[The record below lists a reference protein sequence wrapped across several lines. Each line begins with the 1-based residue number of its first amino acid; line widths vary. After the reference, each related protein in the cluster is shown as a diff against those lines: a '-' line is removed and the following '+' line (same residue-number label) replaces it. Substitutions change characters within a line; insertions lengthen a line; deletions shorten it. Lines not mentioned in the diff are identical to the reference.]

1 MNRIYQQALYY
12 SNIPLR
18 DRSIKA
24 VVHLENTDDVHFGAT
39 NSKKHILADT
49 PLRLV
54 DKSKGW
60 KIINI
65 SSSLCCI

>member
-24 VVHLENTDDVHFGAT
+24 VVHLENTDDVPFWSNQLQEAHPA
-39 NSKKHILADT
+39 KY
-49 PLRLV
+49 RLV
-54 DKSKGW
+54 DKREGW
-60 KIINI
+60 KIENV
-65 SSSLCCI
+65 SSSPRCI

>member
-24 VVHLENTDDVHFGAT
+24 VVHFENTDDVPFWSNQLQEAHPGRYPSPAG
-39 NSKKHILADT
+39 
-49 PLRLV
+49 R
-54 DKSKGW
+54 
-60 KIINI
+60 
-65 SSSLCCI
+65 

>member
-24 VVHLENTDDVHFGAT
+24 VVHLENTDDVPFWSNQLQEAH
-39 NSKKHILADT
+39 LAKY
-49 PLRLV
+49 RLV
-54 DKSKGW
+54 DKSEGW
-60 KIINI
+60 KIKNV
-65 SSSLCCI
+65 SSSPRCI

>member
-24 VVHLENTDDVHFGAT
+24 VVHLENTDDVPFWNNQLQETHPGRYPSPAG
-39 NSKKHILADT
+39 
-49 PLRLV
+49 R
-54 DKSKGW
+54 
-60 KIINI
+60 
-65 SSSLCCI
+65 

>member
-24 VVHLENTDDVHFGAT
+24 VVHLENTDDVPFWNNQLQEAHPAKYRFIT
-39 NSKKHILADT
+39 YSKNEST
-49 PLRLV
+49 C
-54 DKSKGW
+54 KSGL
-60 KIINI
+60 I
-65 SSSLCCI
+65 

>member
-24 VVHLENTDDVHFGAT
+24 VVHLENTDDVPFWNNQLQEAHPA
-39 NSKKHILADT
+39 KY
-49 PLRLV
+49 RLV
-54 DKSKGW
+54 DKSEGW
-60 KIINI
+60 KITNV
-65 SSSLCCI
+65 SSNLRCI

>member
-24 VVHLENTDDVHFGAT
+24 VVHLENTDDVPFWNNQLQEAHPGRYPSPAGRGSVNRT
-39 NSKKHILADT
+39 VS
-49 PLRLV
+49 RL
-54 DKSKGW
+54 
-60 KIINI
+60 
-65 SSSLCCI
+65 